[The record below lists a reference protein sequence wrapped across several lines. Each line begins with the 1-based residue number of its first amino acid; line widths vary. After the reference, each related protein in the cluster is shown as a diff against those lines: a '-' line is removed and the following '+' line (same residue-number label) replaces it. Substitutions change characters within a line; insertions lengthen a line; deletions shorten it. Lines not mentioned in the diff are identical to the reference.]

1 MDAKFSHSQKPKD
14 HSRESTCSADNNT
27 HRRSQPENSGLVC
40 GSNWTSE
47 ICPLG
52 GCGPSLWTSSR
63 FGCTPPHPPQKPKPE
78 KSRLSLA
85 AAPKKTEKSR
95 LLQDVQ
101 LLRMWAYD
109 EVGVWIPL
117 LDGIRG
123 WDVSVGESS
132 FSSYQAAMEENSV
145 GLRQKLHQLCQSVS
159 WASRSSWCSP
169 APSPPLPSFL
179 YVLLQVLYGVS
190 AAPHGGNYTQ
200 LQGRK
205 LKTNRELTLCR
216 ALPPRADFLL
226 KLRICS
232 LFSAFRELSF
242 IVWPEFII
250 LT

>member
-1 MDAKFSHSQKPKD
+1 MRFKLNIWNLSTWWLWAFSVDFKSFW
-14 HSRESTCSADNNT
+14 
-27 HRRSQPENSGLVC
+27 VY
-40 GSNWTSE
+40 
-47 ICPLG
+47 
-52 GCGPSLWTSSR
+52 
-63 FGCTPPHPPQKPKPE
+63 PPHPPQKPKPE

-216 ALPPRADFLL
+216 ALPPRADFLP
-226 KLRICS
+226 KLRICL